1 MKFDLATISGVI
13 IATVGL
19 VVGLRSEGLQ
29 FSDMS
34 QLTAIFVVFFGTAG
48 AVLIS
53 MPVEQTK
60 KALRMLPGMIRNPN
74 ELDRDVIELILRY
87 AKAARLGG
95 LLSLE
100 TEIRAIED
108 PYLRSAMQLAV
119 DSVNVESIK
128 VVLES
133 EVAGLRAEAESA
145 AVFYEAAA
153 GYAPTLGMA
162 GAAIGLIQVMK
173 HLEHIDQADVVPDGP
188 VQG

>member
-1 MKFDLATISGVI
+1 MPPARLFSTASQASSKRLTSSIRQIFKWLLACFTSGDSMKFDLATISGVI

-133 EVAGLRAEAESA
+133 EVAGLR
-145 AVFYEAAA
+145 
-153 GYAPTLGMA
+153 
-162 GAAIGLIQVMK
+162 
-173 HLEHIDQADVVPDGP
+173 
-188 VQG
+188 